1 MNKHSFSNKTIRLAS
16 IDSTNNYALKLIQKE
31 HIDNGT
37 VIISDYQT
45 EGRGQRLN
53 KWMSEGGLNLTFSIV
68 LFPHWLRPDLQFL
81 LSQLVCLGLADY
93 LSMHIPDVKV
103 KWPNDIYIKDKKVCG
118 ILIESA
124 IRGMRLENSIVGIG
138 LNVNQMEFDENAGRG
153 TSMAL
158 MTGHRYVL
166 EEVLSAIVKNIEKYY
181 VLASQGNG
189 DKIQKKYFD
198 QLLFAGEMRGYK
210 DENGFFNGKIEK
222 VLPDGRLL
230 IVKEDGTEYLYV
242 FKEIEF
248 IF

>member
-103 KWPNDIYIKDKKVCG
+103 KWPNDI
-118 ILIESA
+118 
-124 IRGMRLENSIVGIG
+124 
-138 LNVNQMEFDENAGRG
+138 
-153 TSMAL
+153 
-158 MTGHRYVL
+158 
-166 EEVLSAIVKNIEKYY
+166 
-181 VLASQGNG
+181 
-189 DKIQKKYFD
+189 
-198 QLLFAGEMRGYK
+198 
-210 DENGFFNGKIEK
+210 
-222 VLPDGRLL
+222 
-230 IVKEDGTEYLYV
+230 
-242 FKEIEF
+242 
-248 IF
+248 